1 MDTYLLMGV
10 LIVLAIALGLFAR
23 RYILIRSLKKPRVP
37 PADDRTK
44 DDIVLGIVADGQR
57 LDYGDDNVELGPVV
71 ESEDHEQSEEI
82 NRGWNNEYQ
91 EPQPE
96 IRQETVNEEIKTV
109 DEEIGYETEAEVEP
123 KFEFVDPV
131 IHEPEYQYESEA
143 EEFELWNEEKS
154 ISEYEP
160 QYPDYDGTSGD
171 DEDKSQLPLF
181 AQGSR
186 QEEDNGES
194 EFESTF
200 ETAQEIPL
208 INGASLPD
216 FRSSSDRMID
226 VVAWLPEGPQA
237 QSSNHLLS
245 TYHLCETRLEKSHRL
260 IGMDVD
266 TGNWNDLENNFSAN
280 YYTDIVLT
288 MQLVDSAGPVNSNDW
303 LHFTELVLQFST
315 LLKRPYRLSM
325 SMQETLEEA
334 QFLYEKTA
342 DFNQQAIMI
351 LRPAD
356 NSGFSA
362 KGVEYIARECGFK
375 KLSHDTYEMTETENG
390 GHPLFSLVN
399 YSLPKEKI
407 ELEEEQVNG
416 EQTKSDVLILVS
428 NLPCVSN
435 PGVAFE
441 VMMETATELQ
451 DRMSVDLLDQN
462 FRPFKTS
469 SLSVIK
475 SQINNLADEMSDFGV
490 PPGSQTALRLFRSAV
505 DDTLS
510 MDLFTPSI
518 SHYPGAG

>member
-1 MDTYLLMGV
+1 MDTYLLLGV
-10 LIVLAIALGLFAR
+10 LIVLSIALGLFAR
-23 RYILIRSLKKPRVP
+23 RYIRIRSLRIPRVP
-37 PADDRTK
+37 PVDNRTK
-44 DDIVLGIVADGQR
+44 DDIVLGIGADGQS
-57 LDYGDDNVELGPVV
+57 LDYGDDRVELGSVV
-71 ESEDHEQSEEI
+71 ESEDHAQAEKI
-82 NRGWNNEYQ
+82 DRRWYNEYR

-96 IRQETVNEEIKTV
+96 IQQEPVNEEIV
-109 DEEIGYETEAEVEP
+109 SEAEVEP
-123 KFEFVDPV
+123 EIEFTDPS
-131 IHEPEYQYESEA
+131 IDKPKYQYDPEP
-143 EEFELWNEEKS
+143 EEFELLNEERP
-154 ISEYEP
+154 IEEYEP
-160 QYPDYDGTSGD
+160 QYPDYDSTSGD
-171 DEDKSQLPLF
+171 DKDKPQLPLF
-181 AQGSR
+181 AQGSM
-186 QEEDNGES
+186 QEEDNSES
-194 EFESTF
+194 ESEPAFEP
-200 ETAQEIPL
+200 AQEVPL

-226 VVAWLPEGPQA
+226 VVAWLPESQHA

-245 TYHLCETRLEKSHRL
+245 TYHLCETKLEKSHRL
-260 IGMDVD
+260 IGMDVN
-266 TGNWNDLENNFSAN
+266 TGNWKDLENDFSAN

-288 MQLVDSAGPVNSNDW
+288 MQLVDNAGPVDTTDW

-315 LLKRPYRLSM
+315 LLRRPYRLSM

-356 NSGFSA
+356 NSGFST

-390 GHPLFSLVN
+390 SHPLFSLVN

-490 PPGSQTALRLFRSAV
+490 PPGSQTALRLFRSAA

-518 SHYPGAG
+518 SHEPGAG

>member
-1 MDTYLLMGV
+1 MDTYLVLGV
-10 LIVLAIALGLFAR
+10 LIVLAVALGLFAR

-37 PADDRTK
+37 PADNRTK
-44 DDIVLGIVADGQR
+44 DNIVFGIVADEQR

-71 ESEDHEQSEEI
+71 ESEDTGQYEEI
-82 NRGWNNEYQ
+82 DEGWNAGYQ
-91 EPQPE
+91 EPRSQ
-96 IRQETVNEEIKTV
+96 IQQETVDEEIKTV
-109 DEEIGYETEAEVEP
+109 DEEITYETEAEVEP
-123 KFEFVDPV
+123 EIEFVDPV
-131 IHEPEYQYESEA
+131 IHEPEYEYEPKV
-143 EEFELWNEEKS
+143 EEFELWNEEKP

-160 QYPDYDGTSGD
+160 QYPNYDSAGD
-171 DEDKSQLPLF
+171 GDEDESQLPLF
-181 AQGSR
+181 AQR
-186 QEEDNGES
+186 NTQEEDNGES
-194 EFESTF
+194 ALEA
-200 ETAQEIPL
+200 AQEVPL

-226 VVAWLPEGPQA
+226 VVAWLPEGQHA

-245 TYHLCETRLEKSHRL
+245 TYRLCETNLEKSHCL

-266 TGNWNDLENNFSAN
+266 TGNWKDLENNFSAN

-288 MQLVDSAGPVNSNDW
+288 MQLVDSAGPVDSTDW
-303 LHFTELVLQFST
+303 LNFTELVLQFST

-325 SMQETLEEA
+325 SMQEALEEA

-375 KLSHDTYEMTETENG
+375 KLSPYTYEMTETENG

-407 ELEEEQVNG
+407 EFEEEQING
-416 EQTKSDVLILVS
+416 EQTKSDVLVLVS

-441 VMMETATELQ
+441 VMMETAAELQ

-490 PPGSQTALRLFRSAV
+490 PPGSQTALRLFRSAA

-518 SHYPGAG
+518 SHYPGAD